1 MFSTLFIKLFGTHN
15 ERFVRR
21 LQPQVARI
29 TALEPEMEALSD
41 PELRAKT
48 EQFRARLRAGE
59 TLDDLLPEAFAVV
72 REAGKRVLGMRH
84 FDVQLI
90 GGMVLH
96 QGNIAEM
103 KTGEGKTLVAT
114 LPVYLNAL
122 TGRGVHVVTVN
133 DYLAKRDSAWMGRIY
148 EFLGMRVGV
157 IVHGLNDP
165 ERKHEYAADIT
176 YGTNN
181 EFGFDYLRDNMKYDL
196 AQYVQRPFYYAIVDE
211 VDSILIDEARTPLI
225 ISGPTED
232 STDKYYLINQ
242 VIPRLEKGEVV
253 GEQVPGS
260 HQLREETGDYVHD
273 EEHNTAALTDAGTE
287 KVERLLA
294 EAGLLKGGGNLYD
307 PENMELVHHV
317 NQALKA
323 HICFTRDVD
332 YVVKDGE
339 VVIVDEFTGR
349 MMPGR
354 RYSDGLH
361 QALEAKEGITVANEN
376 QTLASIT
383 FQNYFRLYEK
393 LAGMTGTA
401 ETEAKEFHQIYG
413 LEVITIPTNRP
424 LVRPD
429 FPDMVFRTV
438 AEKEQAIV
446 EEVKE
451 LHAKGTPVL
460 VGTISIEKSERLSA
474 KLKHAGIP
482 HSVLN
487 AKHHEREAEIV
498 AQAGRYAAV
507 TIATNMAGRGTD
519 IMLGGNPEFL
529 AKIHPG
535 EDATGHEELL
545 VRYRAQCA
553 AEKEKVVEA
562 SGLFIL
568 GTERHE
574 SRRIDNQLRGRSG
587 RQGDPGASRFYLS
600 LEDDLLRIFGSDRIS
615 GLMKRLGMEEGQ
627 PIEAGMVTRAIE
639 NAQKKV
645 EAHNFEI
652 RKHLLEY
659 DDVLNQQRK
668 VIYAQRRKILE
679 GEGISDDVDAMVEEV
694 VERLLDEHL
703 PADYASRAW
712 DPKPLATALIAAVGR
727 VHLDDLTPLLKMA
740 HAQRKEALLA
750 PLKAEL
756 DGKRKL
762 IGPENAAHL
771 QKMVMLQY
779 LDGFWKDHLLIMD
792 HLKEGI
798 GLRGY
803 GQRNPLIEYKKEG
816 FKLFEA
822 MTDRIKDEVVRT
834 LFHLQIR
841 IQPPPAPQAAPVADH
856 PAAAT
861 GTTDGTPI
869 IPPPLPAPR
878 PPSRLQYSHGDGN
891 EVPNRE
897 PIRNPIKVGR
907 NDLCPCGSG
916 KKYKKCHGAQPVAG
930 R

>member
-1 MFSTLFIKLFGTHN
+1 MRDVRSY
-15 ERFVRR
+15 RPFVK
-21 LQPQVARI
+21 QVAE
-29 TALEPEMEALSD
+29 LEDEVKKLSD
-41 PELRAKT
+41 EDFPKET
-48 EQFRARLRAGE
+48 ARLRDELKNGGNIKKI
-59 TLDDLLPEAFAVV
+59 LPYCFALV
-72 REAGKRVLGMRH
+72 REASVRTLGLRH
-84 FDVQLI
+84 FDVQI
-90 GGMVLH
+90 MGGAVLFE
-96 QGNIAEM
+96 GKIAEM
-103 KTGEGKTLVAT
+103 ATGEGKTLVAT
-114 LPVYLNAL
+114 LPVYAKAVAGIK
-122 TGRGVHVVTVN
+122 THIVTVN
-133 DYLAKRDSAWMGRIY
+133 DYLARRDACWMGPVYR
-148 EFLGMRVGV
+148 FLGLSVGFIQHDSSV
-157 IVHGLNDP
+157 E
-165 ERKHEYAADIT
+165 ERQKAYSCDVNFI
-176 YGTNN
+176 TNN
-181 EFGFDYLRDNMKYDL
+181 ELGFDYLRDNMVVSLKEK
-196 AQYVQRPFYYAIVDE
+196 VMKKREYAIIDE

-225 ISGPTED
+225 ISGAGEEATE
-232 STDKYYLINQ
+232 KYSIADR
-242 VIPRLEKGEVV
+242 VASRLKVRFVTEAEEVEAKYQEIDLKKGYDAIVDEK
-253 GEQVPGS
+253 S
-260 HQLREETGDYVHD
+260 HSVE
-273 EEHNTAALTDAGTE
+273 LTDTGI
-287 KVERLLA
+287 KKC
-294 EAGLLKGGGNLYD
+294 EAFLGVQNMYD
-307 PENMELVHHV
+307 DIQSSWPHHIT
-317 NQALKA
+317 QSIRARHLFK
-323 HICFTRDVD
+323 RDSH
-332 YVVKDGE
+332 YVVQDGE

-354 RYSDGLH
+354 RWSDGLH
-361 QALEAKEGITVANEN
+361 QAVEAKENISVRQES
-376 QTLASIT
+376 QTLATIT
-383 FQNYFRLYEK
+383 FQNFFNLYDDK
-393 LAGMTGTA
+393 AGMTGTA
-401 ETEAKEFHQIYG
+401 VTEAPEFKKIYK
-413 LEVITIPTNRP
+413 LDVVCIPTNQPIARKKN
-424 LVRPD
+424 D
-429 FPDMVFRTV
+429 DQIYKT
-438 AEKEQAIV
+438 EKEKFDALID
-446 EEVKE
+446 EVKRIN
-451 LHAKGTPVL
+451 ASGAPVL
-460 VGTISIEKSERLSA
+460 IGTRSIETNERIGAL
-474 KLKHAGIP
+474 LKRAGIT
-482 HSVLN
+482 HELLN
-487 AKHHEREAEIV
+487 ARYHAREADII
-498 AQAGRYAAV
+498 AQAGRLKAV
-507 TIATNMAGRGTD
+507 TVATNMAGRGTD

-645 EAHNFEI
+645 EARNFEI